1 MQTEAP
7 VVEAPVVEAR
17 AVQAP
22 AVQAP
27 MAEAICLPDRQR
39 AAALDQLANLWRAGD
54 LLPNEAAAAA
64 SASCQPTGFEALD
77 AELPGHGWPTGQLI
91 ELLFDSPGIGELGLL
106 VPALAQVALR
116 RRSCVWVLPSERPG
130 LAAGSPSIPYPPAL
144 AASGI
149 DLARSLFVRP
159 AVPRESFWALE
170 QALRASHL
178 GAVIGWV
185 AAGVPDG
192 DFRALRRL
200 QLLAARHR
208 VLVFVLRELACAQA
222 PSPAALRLQ
231 LAAIDGRLQVTILK
245 RRGRPM
251 LNPIVLQ
258 LQPQHGNPRGPLQV
272 HQTPA
277 IEPTAPAAGQ
287 AHVPPALPARR
298 WSLASIFSH

>member
-1 MQTEAP
+1 MQTEALEVEAP
-7 VVEAPVVEAR
+7 EVEAPVIEA
-17 AVQAP
+17 P
-22 AVQAP
+22 T
-27 MAEAICLPDRQR
+27 AEAICLPDRQR

-54 LLPNEAAAAA
+54 LLPEAAAAPAA
-64 SASCQPTGFEALD
+64 SFPSCQPTGFEALD
-77 AELPGHGWPTGQLI
+77 AELPGHGWPIGQLI

-106 VPALAQVALR
+106 VPALAQVALQ
-116 RRSCVWVLPSERPG
+116 RRSCVWVLPSERPT
-130 LAAGSPSIPYPPAL
+130 LAAGSPSVPYPPAL

-231 LAAIDGRLQVTILK
+231 LAATDGRLQVTILK

-251 LNPIVLQ
+251 LHPITLQ
-258 LQPQHGNPRGPLQV
+258 LQPQHGNPRGPLP
-272 HQTPA
+272 HRAPDHRA
-277 IEPTAPAAGQ
+277 PDTAPALQ
-287 AHVPPALPARR
+287 AHVPPAVPARR